1 MADVKLVK
9 KKKKWITILAPKLF
23 GGVLGESCV
32 TESSEAMSKTV
43 NANLMSLTNDIKHQA
58 INIKFKVTEIV
69 GDKAATEPV
78 SYEFSPAAIK
88 RIVRRDC
95 DRIDT
100 SFVCNTRDNKKVR
113 INLLVLTRSHAT
125 GAVVNTLRKALAT
138 LTVKEVNAQP
148 YEKLLT
154 SVISHRL
161 QIKLKN
167 AIKKVFP
174 LKVCE
179 VKKLKIVKSGKL
191 TETSELPKK
200 LRLEAPSQKKG
211 ADADK
216 KTDKK
221 EKPKKEGST
230 DTDEGEEKREEPEDG
245 EGSEELVNSKP

>member
-95 DRIDT
+95 D
-100 SFVCNTRDNKKVR
+100 
-113 INLLVLTRSHAT
+113 
-125 GAVVNTLRKALAT
+125 
-138 LTVKEVNAQP
+138 
-148 YEKLLT
+148 
-154 SVISHRL
+154 
-161 QIKLKN
+161 
-167 AIKKVFP
+167 
-174 LKVCE
+174 
-179 VKKLKIVKSGKL
+179 
-191 TETSELPKK
+191 
-200 LRLEAPSQKKG
+200 
-211 ADADK
+211 
-216 KTDKK
+216 
-221 EKPKKEGST
+221 
-230 DTDEGEEKREEPEDG
+230 
-245 EGSEELVNSKP
+245 

>member
-211 ADADK
+211 ADA
-216 KTDKK
+216 
-221 EKPKKEGST
+221 
-230 DTDEGEEKREEPEDG
+230 EKRQIKRRSLKRRGPLTRTRG
-245 EGSEELVNSKP
+245 RKRGKNQRMGKGQKS